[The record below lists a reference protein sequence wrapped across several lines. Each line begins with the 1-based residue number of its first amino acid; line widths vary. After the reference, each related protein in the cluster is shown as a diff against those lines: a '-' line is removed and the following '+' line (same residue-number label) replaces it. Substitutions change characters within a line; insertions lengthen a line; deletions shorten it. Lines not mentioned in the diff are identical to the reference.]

1 MNYLMRNI
9 DLACINSFIPG
20 EKISNNLE
28 KLSQILRVNISEEMN
43 FNLSNNELS
52 LWGEMFMNL
61 NSCPSFYVKLYSK
74 AIYGIESRIA
84 MLASNVIKKAKLDF
98 KNKALKIFLKISSVL
113 GFQHISSIY
122 DENESFD
129 KNIVDVKGEIILAK
143 EIFRCTSY
151 R

>member
-1 MNYLMRNI
+1 M
-9 DLACINSFIPG
+9 G
-20 EKISNNLE
+20 
-28 KLSQILRVNISEEMN
+28 VNASEEIN
-43 FNLSNNELS
+43 YDLSNDKLL
-52 LWGEMFMNL
+52 LWAKMFINL

-74 AIYGIESRIA
+74 AIYGIQSRIA
-84 MLASNVIKKAKLDF
+84 MLASNIIKKAKLDF
-98 KNKALKIFLKISSVL
+98 KNKALKIFLKMSSVL